1 MDEEFLDICPVLVRV
16 VSVDEQCAVST
27 AKVLISLME
36 PDGIDLGSAATRQL
50 ADNTQMRKAKKRI
63 ARLKTLIHER
73 TIIAAHDRLVA
84 TAVADGE

>member
-1 MDEEFLDICPVLVRV
+1 MSTQETRDARART
-16 VSVDEQCAVST
+16 DEQLAEDLES
-27 AKVLISLME
+27 AHQSLFN
-36 PDGIDLGSAATRQL
+36 LRFQTATRHL

>member
-1 MDEEFLDICPVLVRV
+1 MRTQEPRDARART
-16 VSVDEQCAVST
+16 DEQLAEDLES
-27 AKVLISLME
+27 AHQSLFN
-36 PDGIDLGSAATRQL
+36 LRFQTATRQL

>member
-1 MDEEFLDICPVLVRV
+1 MKLAPVSTQETRDARART
-16 VSVDEQCAVST
+16 DEQLAEDLES
-27 AKVLISLME
+27 AHQSLFN
-36 PDGIDLGSAATRQL
+36 LRFQTATRQL

>member
-1 MDEEFLDICPVLVRV
+1 MSTQETRDARART
-16 VSVDEQCAVST
+16 DEQLAEDLES
-27 AKVLISLME
+27 AHQSLFN
-36 PDGIDLGSAATRQL
+36 LRFQTATRQL